1 MKKFSLCFGAILA
14 YWGVVFIGPGLVLLW
29 NNLNYYLTGTGYGT
43 GSLMYKVLKFLSQ
56 PVSFFL
62 AYYVLQ
68 AILKEKH
75 NLLAMVNCGVALCVC
90 FVFVIVSEDNLNR
103 WSLVVSSA
111 ACATTMVIAAQAFFS
126 NPEEVTQ
133 ATISKAAVDK
143 IKRGVTNVLIA
154 VLLWVVARIIPDF
167 ICAFYQQ
174 NTVVSYII
182 VSYIIYIFAL
192 IIGWLSASAISK
204 KRFSK
209 CIRVNLYLFASL
221 EGIGFLGIILN
232 LFKELR
238 FYTGRYNFDASG
250 IAYTDYPAI
259 YGSIIIAILFYI
271 GLCIFLAKKSVD
283 FKSSEV

>member
-62 AYYVLQ
+62 AYCVLQ

-143 IKRGVTNVLIA
+143 IIRGVTNVLIA

-174 NTVVSYII
+174 NTV

-238 FYTGRYNFDASG
+238 FYTGRYNFDK
-250 IAYTDYPAI
+250 
-259 YGSIIIAILFYI
+259 I
-271 GLCIFLAKKSVD
+271 GRAHV
-283 FKSSEV
+283 

>member
-1 MKKFSLCFGAILA
+1 MVSGRFFCCMCH
-14 YWGVVFIGPGLVLLW
+14 
-29 NNLNYYLTGTGYGT
+29 NNG
-43 GSLMYKVLKFLSQ
+43 Q
-56 PVSFFL
+56 
-62 AYYVLQ
+62 
-68 AILKEKH
+68 
-75 NLLAMVNCGVALCVC
+75 
-90 FVFVIVSEDNLNR
+90 
-103 WSLVVSSA
+103 
-111 ACATTMVIAAQAFFS
+111 AAQAFFS